1 MDRVKNTDTIEEMIR
16 EYLSTE
22 IPESKTV
29 NNKIQQAYDEIQ
41 NPRHKHAKELA
52 ACQLFLSWPRLPYE
66 KAFTIFWYPTSSNRE
81 VTIACQ

>member
-41 NPRHKHAKELA
+41 NPRQIRAVMGT
-52 ACQLFLSWPRLPYE
+52 Q
-66 KAFTIFWYPTSSNRE
+66 KA
-81 VTIACQ
+81 